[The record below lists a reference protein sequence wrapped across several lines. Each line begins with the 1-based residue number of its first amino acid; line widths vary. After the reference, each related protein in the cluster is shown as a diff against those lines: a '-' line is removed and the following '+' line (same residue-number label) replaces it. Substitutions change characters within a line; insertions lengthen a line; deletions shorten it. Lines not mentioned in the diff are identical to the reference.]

1 MVEEGLQA
9 SSSSASHAAWPSAL
23 KAILHTIAMDRNTRE
38 WKRHGLVY
46 DTPMGRAGRG
56 PEIGALESNDSGI
69 KMMRQSVGGSGA
81 AQDEVS
87 ESR

>member
-1 MVEEGLQA
+1 
-9 SSSSASHAAWPSAL
+9 
-23 KAILHTIAMDRNTRE
+23 MDRNTRE

-56 PEIGALESNDSGI
+56 LEIGAADSGMIHDSGI

-81 AQDEVS
+81 GQDEVS
-87 ESR
+87 ESRQMSGGEPEDHTFEMTSKSKTHEEV